1 MGFDL
6 VGLNPDYK
14 TARATTKAYFETLD
28 KRLQSRYQT
37 KFLGVWPAGP
47 QVLFCKKP
55 ITKLADVKGL
65 KVRVFDQNS
74 AKFFQHLGATP
85 IPLAFGEVH
94 QSLSL
99 GVVDCAITSALS
111 ANSASWPEV
120 STHVLP
126 LGFQFAMNGYG
137 ISLAAWKKF
146 TPAQQAH
153 AADRVHQPR
162 QRHLEVLGRAVR
174 RGGELQHRQGA
185 VLAEEVQAGRG
196 AGHTRPTCR
205 SCATRCATSS
215 LPTWSESLREDR
227 QGLQR
232 RLEEDGRRGRRRQV
246 MHGHEAEARTPAGQP
261 VRLGLPRPVDA
272 GDGRDRAAQG
282 VQLLAAGCGRAGRL
296 RAGRRLGDRL
306 RDWPSPAAATSAST
320 SSTSASRRRCRPS

>member
-1 MGFDL
+1 MKTRIALALGALMIAATAAQAQDKIKLKVMGQPLAGGMIQKHREQPFFETLAAKTGLPIEVDYKPQDTTGIKDTEALRVLDSGLFDIVALRMAQISRDEPLTMGFDL

-111 ANSASWPEV
+111 ANSAAGIPVRDERLRHQPGDVEEV
-120 STHVLP
+120 HA
-126 LGFQFAMNGYG
+126 G
-137 ISLAAWKKF
+137 AAG
-146 TPAQQAH
+146 H

-162 QRHLEVLGRAVR
+162 QRHLEILGRAVR
-174 RGGELQHRQGA
+174 
-185 VLAEEVQAGRG
+185 
-196 AGHTRPTCR
+196 
-205 SCATRCATSS
+205 
-215 LPTWSESLREDR
+215 
-227 QGLQR
+227 
-232 RLEEDGRRGRRRQV
+232 
-246 MHGHEAEARTPAGQP
+246 
-261 VRLGLPRPVDA
+261 
-272 GDGRDRAAQG
+272 
-282 VQLLAAGCGRAGRL
+282 
-296 RAGRRLGDRL
+296 
-306 RDWPSPAAATSAST
+306 
-320 SSTSASRRRCRPS
+320 